1 MKDLIVPKFCVNCG
15 SPLSEIGM
23 GYYKCSNND
32 CEIVYLPSIN
42 SDNCQELMILP
53 QKKCKFVLN
62 LSDDVKKTY
71 LLKNGWQESNKLFV
85 RTSWLESKF
94 DHPNYYRYETL
105 SDAFNI
111 EIEDKEP
118 TIVEC
123 INDDKFTIG
132 LNIGE
137 KYVLMC
143 DIGDEF
149 EIILN
154 SNGKIKKFPKEYF
167 KTIHY

>member
-15 SPLSEIGM
+15 SSLNEIGM
-23 GYYKCSNND
+23 GYYKCANVD
-32 CEIVYLPSIN
+32 CEVVYLPTIN

-62 LSDDVKKTY
+62 LSDVVKKTY
-71 LLKNGWQESNKLFV
+71 LLKNGWQELNNLFV

-105 SDAFNI
+105 FDAFNI
-111 EIEDKEP
+111 EIDDNEP
-118 TIVEC
+118 AIVQY
-123 INDDKFTIG
+123 IGDDKFTIG

-137 KYVLMC
+137 KYVLLNNV
-143 DIGDEF
+143 DDKF

-154 SNGKIKKFPKEYF
+154 SNGKTNKFPKQYF
-167 KTIHY
+167 KIVYY